1 MNRTILICLVLVS
14 MSFTFGENLVG
25 VYSQDNKTPA
35 NDKTKSLILNK
46 LKSINEYYETNQNY
60 QADVRHLLYA
70 SASGSVIE
78 DSFSG
83 FYKFSNGME
92 HSYLLGIETIQNDVI
107 RVSIDTTNNIISISD
122 TQKKHP
128 FSLNDLE
135 QSLSQCKRS
144 SFIDTLGKT
153 KIDLHFEP
161 DKYPLS
167 RLTIEISK
175 NRIKNIEMWHSEPL
189 EYTGSQTK
197 FPRTKIE
204 YSNYKERTNLKK
216 KYFEL
221 NHIVTKDYDFNT
233 CSDDHFS
240 FKPDKASVANQGHT
254 GKRSMSV
261 SSGSPISVSKT
272 LIECGS
278 EKNN

>member
-14 MSFTFGENLVG
+14 MSFAFGENLVG
-25 VYSQDNKTPA
+25 TYSQNNKTPA
-35 NDKTKSLILNK
+35 TDKTKSLILNK
-46 LKSINEYYETNQNY
+46 LKSLNEYYETNQNY

-70 SASGSVIE
+70 SAFGSVID

-83 FYKFSNGME
+83 FYKTSNGME
-92 HSYLLGIETIQNDVI
+92 HSYLLGIETIQNEI
-107 RVSIDTTNNIISISD
+107 LRVSIDTANKIISISHP
-122 TQKKHP
+122 QKKHT
-128 FSLNDLE
+128 FSLTELE

-144 SFIDTLGKT
+144 NYIDTLGKT
-153 KIDLHFEP
+153 KIDMHFEP
-161 DKYPLS
+161 DKFPLS
-167 RLTIEISK
+167 RLAIEISK
-175 NRIKNIEMWHSEPL
+175 NRIKSIEMWHSEPL
-189 EYTGSQTK
+189 ENTGTQSRY
-197 FPRTKIE
+197 PRTKIE

>member
-1 MNRTILICLVLVS
+1 MNRTILISLVLIS

-25 VYSQDNKTPA
+25 IYSQDNKTPA
-35 NDKTKSLILNK
+35 NNKTKTLILNK

-70 SASGSVIE
+70 SASGSAIE

-189 EYTGSQTK
+189 EYSGSQTK

-204 YSNYKERTNLKK
+204 YSNYKEKSRLKK
-216 KYFEL
+216 KYFETS
-221 NHIVTKDYDFNT
+221 HILIKENNEYKPIGKYKGFTLYDLRL
-233 CSDDHFS
+233 
-240 FKPDKASVANQGHT
+240 K
-254 GKRSMSV
+254 
-261 SSGSPISVSKT
+261 
-272 LIECGS
+272 
-278 EKNN
+278 